1 MSLFPI
7 QKGKTSLRDNWGIPC
22 GCISASGDLLTC
34 VLVPLLHSYLVLQP
48 LLFLQ
53 SSCLLVYFTCWRGQG
68 ETSGP
73 VCRGMWKERQ
83 QESLLLDKVSKN
95 NQTSSLHISQ
105 GIKLLKIPLVVSL
118 LLEGTKVENRK
129 CERRDICPA
138 LYIPSVEKIYL
149 ITFVKLSK
157 EYMT

>member
-1 MSLFPI
+1 M
-7 QKGKTSLRDNWGIPC
+7 
-22 GCISASGDLLTC
+22 
-34 VLVPLLHSYLVLQP
+34 
-48 LLFLQ
+48 
-53 SSCLLVYFTCWRGQG
+53 
-68 ETSGP
+68 
-73 VCRGMWKERQ
+73 
-83 QESLLLDKVSKN
+83 DKVSKN

-129 CERRDICPA
+129 YERRDICPA